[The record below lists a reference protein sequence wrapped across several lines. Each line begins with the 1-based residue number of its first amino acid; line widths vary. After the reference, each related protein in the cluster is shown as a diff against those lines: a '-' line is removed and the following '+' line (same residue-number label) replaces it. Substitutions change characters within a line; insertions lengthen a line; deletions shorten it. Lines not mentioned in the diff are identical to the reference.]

1 VSLFTY
7 SSISSWPFNFILCPF
22 LTHSLFPHY
31 SLPPIP
37 HPKSAAL
44 PHTAPQITNSQSP
57 NPLTKHSSNHQLC
70 LEVSHSR
77 KYGIQLCF
85 SIQAPRQP
93 IPNALNPIRASQQRL
108 HKAPPTS
115 TNHKYTRTIKN
126 TLKHT
131 TNMNNPSSNSNRQI
145 SPDQPLHRIPTRIT
159 RLLQQAVPLFLP
171 RLPLHRL
178 SLLQRVKRIRTC
190 QPNTQSPITR
200 RARHPTV
207 ASRVN
212 ADWRATVGVGVGDR

>member
-1 VSLFTY
+1 MVS
-7 SSISSWPFNFILCPF
+7 NFAF
-22 LTHSLFPHY
+22 LSKPNASPSL
-31 SLPPIP
+31 
-37 HPKSAAL
+37 
-44 PHTAPQITNSQSP
+44 N
-57 NPLTKHSSNHQLC
+57 
-70 LEVSHSR
+70 
-77 KYGIQLCF
+77 
-85 SIQAPRQP
+85 
-93 IPNALNPIRASQQRL
+93 PNALNPIPVPQPRL
-108 HKAPPTS
+108 HKAPPTP

-131 TNMNNPSSNSNRQI
+131 THMNNPSSNSNRQI
-145 SPDQPLHRIPTRIT
+145 SPHQPLHRIPTRIT

-212 ADWRATVGVGVGDR
+212 ADWRAAVGVRVGVAMFAPKEWQNISIISNNM